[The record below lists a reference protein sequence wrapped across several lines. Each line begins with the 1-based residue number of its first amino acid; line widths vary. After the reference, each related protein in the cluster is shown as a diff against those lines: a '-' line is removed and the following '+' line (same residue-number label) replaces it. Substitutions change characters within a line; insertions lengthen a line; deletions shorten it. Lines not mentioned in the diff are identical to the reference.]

1 MSAFF
6 IINYDV
12 VDQNLYAKYNP
23 GSNAIT
29 AGTVAKHGGTILA
42 ASDSGVDIIGQQG
55 QIKVIIQFPN
65 SQAAKAWLDDPEYAP
80 AKAIRLAATDN
91 INQYI
96 VDGLAQ

>member
-12 VDQNLYAKYNP
+12 TEPEMYAKYNP
-23 GSNAIT
+23 GSNSIT

-42 ASDSGVDIIGQQG
+42 ASGSGIDLMGQQG
-55 QIKVIIQFPN
+55 QIKVIIEFPN

-96 VDGLAQ
+96 VDGLMP